1 MAFDL
6 SILNEEERD
15 RVLNIAS
22 EISMAAMSLDFN
34 RIKIYL
40 DSFQEIFEIHQRKI
54 EDKLLK
60 EEDNNFQQLIEK
72 NENGQFVL
80 TVPHHR
86 GTVYWPIFRKNILKS
101 TDKAFGIPDLEAT
114 KEMREESL
122 KQWKSEPI
130 HWIPKSKIIS
140 FQGLYFAPTR
150 YCQST
155 YILKFQK
162 NYVIKFFEI

>member
-1 MAFDL
+1 MR
-6 SILNEEERD
+6 LN
-15 RVLNIAS
+15 
-22 EISMAAMSLDFN
+22 
-34 RIKIYL
+34 IYL

-60 EEDNNFQQLIEK
+60 EEDNNFQQLIER

-86 GTVYWPIFRKNILKS
+86 GTAYWPIFRKNILKS

-114 KEMREESL
+114 KEAREESL

-130 HWIPKSKIIS
+130 HWIPKSQIIS

-162 NYVIKFFEI
+162 NYVIKFYEI